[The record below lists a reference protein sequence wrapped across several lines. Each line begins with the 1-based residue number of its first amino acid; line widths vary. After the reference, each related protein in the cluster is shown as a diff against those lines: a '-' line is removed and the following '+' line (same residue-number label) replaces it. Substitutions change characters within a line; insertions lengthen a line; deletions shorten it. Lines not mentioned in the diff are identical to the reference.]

1 MPRPGRVVAAL
12 LVAASTVVSAGCV
25 LVPVGR
31 PVAAAPAVVVP
42 APPVVVAPAP
52 PHYRVHRGYWYGY
65 GRYW

>member
-1 MPRPGRVVAAL
+1 MSRPGGVVAAL
-12 LVAASTVVSAGCV
+12 LLVAGALVSAGCV

-52 PHYRVHRGYWYGY
+52 AYRVHRGYWRGY
-65 GRYW
+65 GRHW